1 MILIVAVLFVSVG
14 PLGAISNYSPTEIS
28 NEELEPIV
36 EKSNAPTFNTVKNTI
51 GKHLVSDDWWQ
62 YQNYS
67 ITTNDFDGDG
77 INNSDDPKP
86 NDNTYPLKK
95 TSHGC
100 YLEGVYCP
108 TDISNIAFDS
118 SPFWKQTSTGTALD
132 AEFGDI
138 DNDGD
143 LDLALAQNGVKIFC
157 NVNGNLSTEYC
168 QAISVTVNT
177 IKFLDIE
184 NDGDLDIVAMGS
196 NLQILENDNGTFTA
210 QSTTY
215 TTTRPGTLAIGDI
228 DSNGYADIVIGGG
241 TLYHDGDTE
250 ILLNTGGQ
258 FVIDQNWSTITSK
271 KSSVK
276 LGDID
281 GDGDLDLVRGVYSD
295 GLYVYLNENNQL
307 NSVDDWNESGGV
319 NPLRIHDISLGD
331 VDNDGNLDVGL
342 ALISSVT
349 PDSIRVY
356 DDGGYSNSSWQASRA
371 YHTEHIR
378 LADFDN
384 DGDVDLAL
392 GHDGVSTDKNA
403 FYFGRNMIMI
413 NHNGS
418 ISQDPSWESDSVSY
432 LSTIEI
438 GDIDGDG
445 DLDILQSQPT
455 NYSHITLNNAG
466 LMTNTDTKLTAND
479 GEDTPA
485 DVADYTTDV
494 VAADLGYTSD
504 SDVEYMT
511 IIAANYN
518 SKNLIYVVMEDYGMW
533 ADWESA
539 DSAASNSIAVA
550 DFDDDGDLD
559 FAIGNNGQNQIFI
572 NGDGKCCENF
582 PETASWNS
590 SDSLNTQKVAWADY
604 DNDGDLDLAVGNLG
618 DVNQVFEN
626 DGGTINTTA
635 SWSSS
640 DSMDTMDLEWGDIDG
655 NGYVDLLVG
664 NDEQK
669 KQIFYNYA
677 SGMSTTSGWNSSD
690 TYATRSLAL
699 ADIDNDGDIDL
710 AAGHETYYN
719 TAVSN
724 RKGLIIYE
732 HNGTGISYSHTQTL
746 NNYPTYD
753 IDFVDIDT
761 DGDLDLVYA
770 LNGVSN
776 SVISYSYG
784 FNGILPNINGEIS
797 SNKIYETTLA
807 KKTTSLAVGDF
818 NYDGLFDI
826 VYGYYGSD
834 TDSSE
839 NNYGV
844 NEAFLSSEYD
854 NDGDWISDDDDDFIT
869 NPTQKRDFDG
879 DGYGDEINGMFP
891 DDCVSYFGTSWRD
904 RQGCQDEDS
913 DGQSNLYDD
922 FWTKPTQ
929 WIDSDGDGLGDNWDS
944 TNTATRKSH
953 WPGEEITL
961 QSGSV
966 WNPDPSPLDYDNDE
980 FEDQNLA
987 YVGSLSPY
995 DTCPMVYGTSFKN
1008 KNGCPDADGDGVDD
1022 HGDSHPGDAT
1032 QEVDS
1037 DNDGY
1042 GNNASGNNPD
1052 SCPQAAGNS
1061 TIDVLGC
1068 TDLDG
1073 DGYSYYS
1080 DFDDNDSAEWSDM
1093 DGDDIGDNG
1102 DQCPFVTGN
1111 VVSGADIGC
1120 PDTDGDGYADRVDD
1134 LPNDAS
1140 QHTDSDGD
1148 GYGDNQEGGQVPG
1161 QGDPDA
1167 FPSDST
1173 QWSDYDGDGYG
1184 DNQQGTDP
1192 DIFPTD
1198 PTQWQD
1204 TDGDGYGDNASGNN
1218 PDLFPSDSTQWSD
1231 YDGDGFGDNQQGT
1244 NRDVFPYDPTQWQD
1258 TDGDGYGDNNSDDCV
1273 SSSGT
1278 SWRGNVGCPDADSD
1292 GWADNEDLC
1301 PYDFGVSDEP
1311 IRGCSDR
1318 DGDGID
1324 DVSDTYPDDAG
1335 ESTDSDGDGIGDNS
1349 DNYPDDYDNDGYSS
1363 AVDWDDD
1370 DSNEW
1375 NDSDGDG
1382 VGDNSD
1388 PWPDD
1393 PTLWSDMDGDGYA
1406 DQTGHRLSDNCITTV
1421 GNSTLFQQG
1430 CPDLDG
1436 DGMPDVLDSDIDG
1449 DGVTN
1454 DNEMDAS
1461 TDEITYDPFNYS
1473 SKPADLDGDNVPDI
1487 LDFDIDNDGFPND
1500 FEDERGSDISD
1511 ENSTPFNVYGDQ
1523 TTGFF
1528 YTPGEGFSSQYNP
1541 DGYEI
1546 SLSLLVRALTTEFLI
1561 PIIMIPMTFVAIR
1574 RKKRRYKK
1582 IRARLTDLDN
1592 PKALEDVE
1600 EMIDRLILN
1609 HKVSIEHGVLLRNL
1623 YERKKEELLEV
1634 KSSNLGSTYGSSRGG
1649 QGGGRGRRNLA
1660 SKRQD
1665 DALEEVDDGM
1675 RMATNRPGRRRV
1687 PSAGRFGLNS
1697 DRD

>member
-1 MILIVAVLFVSVG
+1 MAGTHADDRFENQFSISSMMILIVAILFASTG
-14 PLGAISNYSPTEIS
+14 PLGALSEFTSSDIS
-28 NEELEPIV
+28 NEELEPLI
-36 EKSNAPTFNTVKNTI
+36 EKSESPTFNTMKNTI
-51 GKHLVSDDWWQ
+51 GKHLVSDTWWQ
-62 YQNYS
+62 PQNYS
-67 ITTNDFDGDG
+67 ITSNDFDGDG
-77 INNSDDPKP
+77 ISNSDDPKP

-95 TSHGC
+95 TSTSC

-108 TDISNIAFDS
+108 TDISQIAFDS
-118 SPFWKQTSTGTALD
+118 SPYWKQTSTDTALD
-132 AEFGDI
+132 AEFADI

-157 NVNGNLSTEYC
+157 NDNGNLSAEYC

-196 NLQILENDNGTFTA
+196 NLKILVNDNGTFTP

-215 TTTRPGTLAIGDI
+215 YATNPGSLAIGDI
-228 DSNGYADIVIGGG
+228 DNNGYADIVIGGG
-241 TLYHDGDTE
+241 TLYSDGDTE

-258 FVIDQNWSTITSK
+258 FVTDQNWSTITSK

-281 GDGDLDLVRGVYSD
+281 GDGDLDLVRGVFSD

-307 NSVDDWNESGGV
+307 YSVDDWNESGGV

-331 VDNDGNLDVGL
+331 VDNDEDLDVGL
-342 ALISSVT
+342 ALTSSVT
-349 PDSIRVY
+349 PDSIRAY
-356 DDGGYSNSSWQASRA
+356 DNGGYSNSFWQASNS
-371 YHTEHIR
+371 YNTEFIR

-392 GHDGVSTDKNA
+392 GHDGVQTDKNA
-403 FYFGRNMIMI
+403 YYFGRNMIMI

-418 ISQDPSWESDSVSY
+418 IDQEPSWESDSVSY
-432 LSTIEI
+432 LSTMEI
-438 GDIDGDG
+438 GDFDGDG

-466 LMTNTDTKLTAND
+466 LLTNTDTKLTAND
-479 GEDTPA
+479 GNMESIPV

-494 VAADLGYTSD
+494 AFADFGLAY
-504 SDVEYMT
+504 YKT

-518 SKNLIYVVMEDYGMW
+518 SENLIYTVVGDQNAMIPI
-533 ADWESA
+533 WEST

-559 FAIGNNGQNQIFI
+559 FAVGNNGQNQIFI
-572 NGDGKCCENF
+572 GGEGGSTI
-582 PETASWNS
+582 PAETASWNS
-590 SDSLNTQKVAWADY
+590 SDSLNTKKVAWADY

-626 DGGTINTTA
+626 DGGTISTTA

-655 NGYVDLLVG
+655 NGYVDLFVG
-664 NDEQK
+664 NDEQR

-690 TYATRSLAL
+690 TYATRSIAL
-699 ADIDNDGDIDL
+699 ADIDDDGDLDV
-710 AAGHETYYN
+710 AAGHETYHN
-719 TAVSN
+719 TAAAN

-732 HNGTGISYSHTQTL
+732 HNGTGISHSHTQTL
-746 NNYPTYD
+746 NNYPTHD

-770 LNGVSN
+770 LNGISN

-807 KKTTSLAVGDF
+807 KKTTSVAVADF
-818 NYDGLFDI
+818 NFDGLYDI
-826 VYGYYGSD
+826 VYGYYGFD
-834 TDSSE
+834 TDSSDS
-839 NNYGV
+839 NYGV
-844 NEAFLSSEYD
+844 NEAFLSSNYD
-854 NDGDWISDDDDDFIT
+854 NDGDWVSDEDDDFDT
-869 NPTQKRDFDG
+869 NPTQKKDTDG
-879 DGYGDEINGMFP
+879 DGYGDEIDGMFP
-891 DDCVSYFGTSWRD
+891 DDCLSYFGTSWRD

-922 FWTKPTQ
+922 FWTKPSQ

-944 TNTATRKSH
+944 SNPATRKSH
-953 WPGEEITL
+953 WPGEEISS

-966 WNPDPSPLDYDNDE
+966 WNPDPSPLDYDNDD
-980 FEDQNLA
+980 FEDQNLVN
-987 YVGSLSPY
+987 VGSLSPY
-995 DTCPMVYGTSFKN
+995 DTCPLVYGTSFKN
-1008 KNGCPDADGDGVDD
+1008 KNGCPDSDGDGVDD

-1037 DNDGY
+1037 DNDGF

-1052 SCPQAAGNS
+1052 SCPQIVGNS
-1061 TIDVLGC
+1061 TIDGFGC
-1068 TDLDG
+1068 PDLDG
-1073 DGYSYYS
+1073 DGYSYHS
-1080 DFDDNDSAEWSDM
+1080 DFDDNNSAEWSDV
-1093 DGDDIGDNG
+1093 DGDGVGDNG

-1111 VVSGADIGC
+1111 IASGADVGC
-1120 PDTDGDGYADRVDD
+1120 PDSDGDGHADRSDD
-1134 LPNDAS
+1134 LPND
-1140 QHTDSDGD
+1140 
-1148 GYGDNQEGGQVPG
+1148 
-1161 QGDPDA
+1161 
-1167 FPSDST
+1167 PS
-1173 QWSDYDGDGYG
+1173 
-1184 DNQQGTDP
+1184 
-1192 DIFPTD
+1192 
-1198 PTQWQD
+1198 QWQD
-1204 TDGDGYGDNASGNN
+1204 N
-1218 PDLFPSDSTQWSD
+1218 
-1231 YDGDGFGDNQQGT
+1231 
-1244 NRDVFPYDPTQWQD
+1244 
-1258 TDGDGYGDNNSDDCV
+1258 DGDGYGDNNSDGCI

-1278 SWRGNVGCPDADSD
+1278 SWRGDLGCPDADGD
-1292 GWADNEDLC
+1292 GWADKEDICPNE
-1301 PYDFGVSDEP
+1301 FGISDYP

-1324 DVSDTYPDDAG
+1324 DVSDEYPDDSN
-1335 ESTDSDGDGIGDNS
+1335 ESKDTDGDGIGDNR
-1349 DNYPDDYDNDGYSS
+1349 DEYPDDHDNDGYSS
-1363 AVDWDDD
+1363 AEDWDDD

-1375 NDSDGDG
+1375 IDSDGDG

-1388 PWPDD
+1388 PWPEDS
-1393 PTLWSDMDGDGYA
+1393 TLWSDVDGDGYA
-1406 DQTGHRLSDNCITTV
+1406 DQTGNRLSDNCITTV

-1461 TDEITYDPFNYS
+1461 TDLITYDPFNHS
-1473 SKPADLDGDNVPDI
+1473 SKPSDLDGDNIPDV
-1487 LDFDIDNDGFPND
+1487 LDFDIDNDGFPNE
-1500 FEDERGSDISD
+1500 FEEERGSDVED
-1511 ENSTPFNVYGDQ
+1511 YNSTPFNVYGDQ
-1523 TTGFF
+1523 NTGFF
-1528 YTPGEGFSSQYNP
+1528 YTPGDGFSSQYDP

-1546 SLSLLVRALTTEFLI
+1546 SLSLLVKALTTEFLI
-1561 PIIMIPMTFVAIR
+1561 PIIMIPLTFIAIR

-1582 IRARLTDLDN
+1582 IRSRLTELDD
-1592 PKALEDVE
+1592 PKVLGDVE
-1600 EMIDRLILN
+1600 EMIDKLILN

-1623 YERKKEELLEV
+1623 YERRKEELLDE
-1634 KSSNLGSTYGSSRGG
+1634 NPIDTGSTFGSSRGG
-1649 QGGGRGRRNLA
+1649 GRRDLA
-1660 SKRQD
+1660 SRMPKSL
-1665 DALEEVDDGM
+1665 AEVDDGI
-1675 RMATNRPGRRRV
+1675 RMATHLPGRRRT
-1687 PSAGRFGLNS
+1687 PSAGRFGLDSERN
-1697 DRD
+1697 